1 MSSFSFSFSSAVK
14 AFVSSFI
21 YHFFC
26 EFFLSHASTIP
37 FTLVWLTA
45 FPFIVTSMIVP
56 EELIA
61 RFISGL
67 PGAVFD
73 YLFDYLFEDFI
84 AAYEGRIVVPPTPV
98 PVPVPVCSPVW
109 SHTTPLSVLI
119 EILNPVDTPPP
130 SHKLQAE
137 DILPA
142 SYPAFFPSSSSPP
155 PPLPP
160 PAVVRPAPGHVRKVR
175 ICCLPAF
182 EK

>member
-1 MSSFSFSFSSAVK
+1 MSSFSFSSAIK
-14 AFVSSFI
+14 AFVLAFI

-37 FTLVWLTA
+37 FTLVWLAA
-45 FPFIVTSMIVP
+45 FPFVVTSIIVP

-67 PGAVFD
+67 PRAVFD

-98 PVPVPVCSPVW
+98 SVPVLASPPAR
-109 SHTTPLSVLI
+109 SHKTPLSVVI
-119 EILNPVDTPPP
+119 GILNHVDTPSP
-130 SHKLQAE
+130 SPRKKLQAE

-142 SYPAFFPSSSSPP
+142 SYPASFPSSPP
-155 PPLPP
+155 PPP
-160 PAVVRPAPGHVRKVR
+160 PAAVRPAPGRVRK
-175 ICCLPAF
+175 IKMCCLPAF